1 MNDFGTF
8 TSLWL
13 QSSAYYAALI
23 WLCWIHWRVNG
34 ADYLLFPAFWLGGLY
49 LIAKVGGDDAFV
61 PALGIV
67 AAALAGI
74 AYRSTRRE
82 AKPADETSLVPGL
95 VVALLLLAV
104 FDLLTGHAPQYVAS
118 QAVGRQAALAA
129 IFAAMVV
136 TILCLVWSGGATR
149 LRIGYDARWTEV
161 FWDLRR
167 RRDFL
172 LLPASCFAAWLIALA
187 APLTSTGALSGP
199 IFRDS
204 LMAILAARI
213 ISARPPYVI
222 LVLGLAVGLFRSVA
236 GIAFDAA
243 SSLALMDVAL
253 LVALFLFAGAGTH
266 RSVWEP
272 AGRG

>member
-1 MNDFGTF
+1 MSEFGTF

-23 WLCWIHWRVNG
+23 WLCWLHWRANG
-34 ADYLLFPAFWLGGLY
+34 ADYLLFPAFWLSGLY
-49 LIAKVGGDDAFV
+49 LTAKVGGDDAFV
-61 PALGIV
+61 LTVGIL
-67 AAALAGI
+67 AAVLTGI
-74 AYRSTRRE
+74 AYRSTRWE
-82 AKPADETSLVPGL
+82 AKAANETSMVPRL
-95 VVALLLLAV
+95 VVALLFLAV
-104 FDLLTGHAPQYVAS
+104 FDLLTDHAPLYVAS

-129 IFAAMVV
+129 IFAAMVG
-136 TILCLVWSGGATR
+136 TILGLVWTGGASQ

-172 LLPASCFAAWLIALA
+172 LLPASCFSAWLIALTT
-187 APLTSTGALSGP
+187 PLTSTGALSGS

-213 ISARPPYVI
+213 ISARSPHVI
-222 LVLGLAVGLFRSVA
+222 LALGLAIGMFRSVA

-253 LVALFLFAGAGTH
+253 LAALFLFAGAGTH
-266 RSVWEP
+266 RSAWEP